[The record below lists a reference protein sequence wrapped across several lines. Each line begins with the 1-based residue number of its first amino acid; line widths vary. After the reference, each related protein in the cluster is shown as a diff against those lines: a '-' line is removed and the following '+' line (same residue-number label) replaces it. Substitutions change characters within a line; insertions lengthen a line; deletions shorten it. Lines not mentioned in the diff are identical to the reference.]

1 MHCKKIAALLLCLSA
16 FLSLAACEKGEN
28 VSTSPDTA
36 GKLLVSVTFNAP
48 AEFARAVGGD
58 KVAVTT
64 IIPNGSEP
72 HDFEPK
78 PQDIRG
84 LSSADV
90 FIYNGFGL
98 EPWAEDAAKAAGNDK
113 LITVNATSG
122 VDSLPPVV
130 GEKEFGRDD
139 PHAWLSLK
147 CAETEVANIAAAFEK
162 ADPANTDYY
171 QNNAADYTAKLEALY
186 TEYAE
191 KFSACEKKS
200 FVTGHA
206 AFGYLCR
213 DFSLKQESVEDVFA
227 AGEPTAS
234 RLASLIDYCR
244 QNDVKTV
251 FAEQAASKEV
261 SETLANE
268 VGAKIETIYTIE
280 SAEDGK
286 SYLVRMEDNLR
297 KIYDSL
303 NE

>member
-1 MHCKKIAALLLCLSA
+1 MHCKKITALILCLSI
-16 FLSLAACEKGEN
+16 FLSLAACEKAEN
-28 VSTSPDTA
+28 VSSSPDVT
-36 GKLLVSVTFNAP
+36 GKLVVSVTFNAP

-58 KVAVTT
+58 KALVST
-64 IIPNGSEP
+64 IIPDGSEP

-78 PQDIRG
+78 AQDIRG

-98 EPWAEDAAKAAGNDK
+98 ESWAEEAVKAAGNDK
-113 LITVNATSG
+113 LITVDATTG
-122 VDSLPPVV
+122 VDPLPAVD
-130 GEKEFGRDD
+130 EKEGGRYD

-147 CAETEVANIAAAFEK
+147 CAETEVANIAASFEK
-162 ADPANTDYY
+162 ADPANADYY
-171 QNNAADYTAKLEALY
+171 KDNAADYTAKLEALY
-186 TEYAE
+186 AEYAE
-191 KFSACEKKS
+191 KFSTCEKKS

-206 AFGYLCR
+206 AFAYLCR

-227 AGEPTAS
+227 AGEPSAG
-234 RLASLIDYCR
+234 RLVSLIDYCR
-244 QNDVKTV
+244 QNGVKTV

-268 VGAKIETIYTIE
+268 VGAKIEIIYTIE

-286 SYLVRMEDNLR
+286 SYLVRMEENLR

>member
-1 MHCKKIAALLLCLSA
+1 MHCKKIAALILCLST

-28 VSTSPDTA
+28 VSSSPDTA
-36 GKLLVSVTFNAP
+36 EKLVVSVTFNAP
-48 AEFARAVGGD
+48 AEFACAVGGD
-58 KVAVTT
+58 KAAVST
-64 IIPNGSEP
+64 IIPAGSEP

-78 PQDIRG
+78 AQDIRG

-90 FIYNGFGL
+90 FVYNGFGL
-98 EPWAEDAAKAAGNDK
+98 ESWAEEAARAAGNDK
-113 LITVNATSG
+113 LITVDATAG
-122 VDSLPPVV
+122 VDPLPAVD
-130 GEKEFGRDD
+130 EKEGGRYD

-162 ADPANTDYY
+162 ADPANADFY

-191 KFSACEKKS
+191 KFSSCEKKS

-206 AFGYLCR
+206 AFAYLCR
-213 DFSLKQESVEDVFA
+213 DFSLRQESVEDVFA
-227 AGEPTAS
+227 AGEPSAR
-234 RLASLIDYCR
+234 RLVSLIDYCR
-244 QNDVKTV
+244 QNGVKTV
-251 FAEQAASKEV
+251 FAEQTASKEV

-286 SYLVRMEDNLR
+286 SYLVRMDDNLR